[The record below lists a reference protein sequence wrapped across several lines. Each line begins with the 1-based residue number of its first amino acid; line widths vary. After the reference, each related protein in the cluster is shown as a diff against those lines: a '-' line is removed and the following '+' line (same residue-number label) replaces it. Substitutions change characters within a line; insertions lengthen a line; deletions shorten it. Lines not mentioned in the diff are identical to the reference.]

1 MCLIAV
7 SNTEIVILKKVVLS
21 ELDIY
26 ALTSMVEKKSMQ
38 KIKLEGHT
46 KKWHKPVF
54 LGVGKIV
61 LEYKKKKGG
70 GVKFGPQR
78 PYLNVF

>member
-38 KIKLEGHT
+38 KNQTRRTH
-46 KKWHKPVF
+46 KKMA
-54 LGVGKIV
+54 
-61 LEYKKKKGG
+61 
-70 GVKFGPQR
+70 
-78 PYLNVF
+78 